1 MPLGHGRRR
10 PHSNVSTASLRDY
23 EDYLDWLEN
32 HTRPPVL
39 AGEQLTLLL
48 RFAAILTAA
57 CCIFS
62 RLLAI
67 PKR

>member
-1 MPLGHGRRR
+1 MPFGHGSRT
-10 PHSNVSTASLRDY
+10 HHLNLSATKLGNY

-32 HTRPPVL
+32 HTGSP
-39 AGEQLTLLL
+39 AFEQERLILLL
-48 RFAAILTAA
+48 RLAAILTAV

-67 PKR
+67 PKK